1 MPEPEVSFE
10 TQINKLWGHIRGLH
24 ALHLIRTGAN
34 LGWFDLLANAGEDGL
49 SPEDLAAPRNLYLPY
64 VRIWWKTAIA
74 WEILDPL
81 DDGRA
86 RLAPHFDA
94 ILARPGDPRYLLPYV
109 IAALDHFQPD
119 LVSHTAAM
127 ADGATRTFQEHGHAF
142 SEAIGDTTA
151 GLHVLMARKILP
163 AILEIRAALEGGG
176 TFLDYGCG
184 VAGFVIR
191 VAKAFPEARCTGV
204 DIDDHGLAQA
214 RLAVAD
220 AGLEARVAI
229 HDGREWEGNAS
240 SVDVITMVE
249 VLHEIPEAIRPE
261 VLSHCRRLLRGQG
274 RLVILDETFPEDA
287 ELRNPD
293 AALAVQTQYNEMTWG
308 NVVPT
313 AADQEHLLAKAGLTI
328 VDRSSVGGF
337 FTQLIVAPRGD

>member
-24 ALHLIRTGAN
+24 VLHLIRTGTN
-34 LGWFDLLANAGEDGL
+34 LGWFSLLAGAGEDGL
-49 SPEDLAAPRNLYLPY
+49 TPEDLAAPRNLYLPY

-81 DDGRA
+81 AEGRA
-86 RLAPHFDA
+86 RLAPHLDA
-94 ILARPGDPRYLLPYV
+94 ILAKPGDPRYLLPYV
-109 IAALDHFQPD
+109 IATLDHFQPD
-119 LVSHTAAM
+119 LISHTAAM

-151 GLHVLMARKILP
+151 GLHVLMTRKVLP
-163 AILEIRAALEGGG
+163 GIAEVRAALEGGG
-176 TFLDYGCG
+176 TLLDYGCG

-204 DIDDHGLAQA
+204 DMDDHGLSQA
-214 RLAVAD
+214 RRAVAD

-229 HDGREWEGNAS
+229 HDGREWKGDAGS
-240 SVDVITMVE
+240 FDVITMVE
-249 VLHEIPEAIRPE
+249 VLHEIPEEVRPD
-261 VLSHCRRLLRGQG
+261 VLSHCRHLLRDQG

-287 ELRNPD
+287 DLRNPD

-313 AADQEHLLAKAGLTI
+313 ATDQERLLAEAGLFI
-328 VDRSSVGGF
+328 VDRSNVGGI
-337 FTQLIVAPRGD
+337 FTLLVAAPQGD